1 MKRLSS
7 TAWQKLFSK
16 YGGGPTLSSDDC
28 CMECLKDGAKNAV
41 SADVYRER
49 KASLKNIAEAAL
61 AGNCPDGP
69 SYFISKTWLTHWLR
83 RKNADIPSDAD
94 NGPTSALR
102 CCHGDLLPEHAPG
115 AKRVSV
121 PESLWL
127 FLYQTIIEK
136 KADDITTFPSDSQ
149 PCEICNQELSDV
161 ASVEGNL
168 RAVKLKQRQN
178 HEKLISGKS
187 FALHPGQKY
196 YLVPSSWLSEW
207 RAYITATGKNISS
220 LPEPQS
226 LEAIVDSLICEKHSR
241 LLQRPLDLVCK
252 RGNITQKTSNTD
264 GLTIIPE
271 YDWKLFSEE
280 WSATP
285 EKGLSAE
292 IAFSKSSQDKLPGAS
307 EATPTMDGD
316 LDQSL
321 DGPNDD
327 VGGREPYVRT
337 DPEVNYSCS
346 RGITKL

>member
-7 TAWQKLFSK
+7 VAWQKLFSK
-16 YGGGPTLSSDDC
+16 YGGGPTLSSDEC

-94 NGPTSALR
+94 KGPTSALR

-127 FLYQTIIEK
+127 FLYQSVNEK

-168 RAVKLKQRQN
+168 
-178 HEKLISGKS
+178 
-187 FALHPGQKY
+187 
-196 YLVPSSWLSEW
+196 
-207 RAYITATGKNISS
+207 
-220 LPEPQS
+220 
-226 LEAIVDSLICEKHSR
+226 
-241 LLQRPLDLVCK
+241 
-252 RGNITQKTSNTD
+252 
-264 GLTIIPE
+264 
-271 YDWKLFSEE
+271 
-280 WSATP
+280 
-285 EKGLSAE
+285 
-292 IAFSKSSQDKLPGAS
+292 
-307 EATPTMDGD
+307 
-316 LDQSL
+316 
-321 DGPNDD
+321 
-327 VGGREPYVRT
+327 
-337 DPEVNYSCS
+337 
-346 RGITKL
+346 